1 MQPFIEPLRTA
12 LILFPILSFILV
24 TPYML
29 FQYRKHGAISIYRTL
44 IIFAFIYYLM
54 NAYFLV
60 ILPLPPKETVTNTY
74 RDMMQIRPFQ
84 FIFDLSKESV
94 FRITDPHTYLPAL
107 TQPVFT
113 QLVFNVLLTIPFG
126 FFMRYYF
133 KKDKKT
139 TVFYTFC
146 LSLFFELSQLSG
158 LFFIY
163 PGPYRLFDADDL
175 ILNTLGGLIG
185 YFSVGFV
192 KSFLPSRDDIDLYSN
207 LKAKQ
212 VSLVK
217 RVFAFTLDITIL
229 KFAQNI
235 ILFVINKNS
244 TIMFD
249 LITFIIYF
257 ALIAFLLSGQTIAQK
272 FLNVQIVSKHQQKI
286 SFSNLLKR
294 SLLIYV
300 LIYNSLSLINLVSD
314 LMLLTESR
322 LFAFIYIGLLIV
334 WFIWILIYCIFI
346 IIKKPQQ
353 LFYDRL
359 SDTLLISTFNVS

>member
-1 MQPFIEPLRTA
+1 MQPFIEPLRIA
-12 LILFPILSFILV
+12 LILFPVLSFILV
-24 TPYML
+24 TPYMF
-29 FQYRKHGAISIYRTL
+29 FQYRKYGSISVYRTF

-84 FIFDLSKESV
+84 FIFDLSNESV

-175 ILNTLGGLIG
+175 ILNTLGGFIG
-185 YFSVGFV
+185 YLSVGFV
-192 KSFLPSRDDIDLYSN
+192 KSFLPSREEIDLHAI
-207 LKAKQ
+207 LKANQ
-212 VSLVK
+212 VSLIK
-217 RVFAFTLDITIL
+217 RAFAFMIDITIL
-229 KFAQNI
+229 SVFQNI
-235 ILFVINKNS
+235 LIRIIGIKTS
-244 TIMFD
+244 IIFD
-249 LITFIIYF
+249 FITFLLYF
-257 ALIAFLLSGQTIAQK
+257 SLLPRLLGGQTISQK
-272 FLNVQIVSKHQQKI
+272 
-286 SFSNLLKR
+286 LLKIQLVQTDNNHVTLLQFVKR
-294 SLLIYV
+294 STLIYV
-300 LIYNSLSLINLVSD
+300 FVYNSLSLINSVSE

-334 WFIWILIYCIFI
+334 WFIWMFIYFIYI
-346 IIKKPQQ
+346 IIKRPQQ
-353 LFYDRL
+353 LFYDKL
-359 SDTLLISTFNVS
+359 SNTLLVSTFNES